1 MFKSYLK
8 DVKAVLKA
16 NKHEFCERVGVL
28 CVGEV
33 IPLVPV
39 DKGPHAP
46 HPGNLKRSV
55 THEVMPGDKGVF
67 VGVEE
72 SAPYG
77 LYVEKGIGQPA
88 QPYLEPGCNNAVPK
102 IKNVAEDIYRRLG

>member
-1 MFKSYLK
+1 MSYKSYIK

-16 NKHEFCERVGVL
+16 NKREFAERVGVL
-28 CVGEV
+28 CVAESQN
-33 IPLVPV
+33 LAPV
-39 DKGPHAP
+39 LS
-46 HPGNLKRSV
+46 GNLKGAI
-55 THEVMPGDKGVF
+55 THEVMPGDKGVY
-67 VGVEE
+67 VGVGAE
-72 SAPYG
+72 APYG